1 MVVLTASVGFISF
14 NHSFHAIT
22 ITTNLFRGYF
32 DIKTDLFLL
41 RIYKYFSNLLSK
53 MWYLTSDTD
62 HRVIYVMPNK
72 EITIGRSVDAQVCNF
87 AIPDDPSISRK
98 HATITVSDN
107 ELFLQDMGSR
117 YGTFINDFTSKVEA
131 GPKIKVNNTDNV
143 KFGKMSSVWK
153 IHEIT
158 FVTCTSTLKGE
169 NLQNLKVC
177 LGKLGGL
184 LKNEWDDSCVYLTM
198 PGITLTIKV
207 VLALAQ
213 GSHIVTTDFWNKCLD
228 AITNQTL
235 LPNPSNYAPQV
246 VESTLNKEN
255 VSFLPNDARKTLFS
269 GKSVVFF
276 SRRQFDMYK
285 PVLVKCSATPLL
297 LSETNMTKS
306 ALCEPNII
314 VIQYNMTTT
323 SQGTQAQR
331 DQINDIINYMKVN
344 GKRVIADAE
353 IGLAILYCSTEKY
366 CNSGFNF
373 PSEVIKQ
380 TNDKNGKPANVL
392 AQESQEPTQKLNNKN
407 ENVVINETL
416 SGFKRKLSDDDFET
430 NSNKKFATG
439 CVKAASN
446 NDFAKRK
453 LPDDENDTQPTKRL
467 AVDYKDEDI
476 NFLNNTNQHNST
488 KKLNFTKPLQNK
500 QDISAND
507 EDDLFNF
514 VQDKAKTTARGT
526 PNALFDSKKTNR
538 IDQDKET
545 LPQGSKNKVVDE
557 KVDITAMRG
566 SKLKELMDSITKLDF
581 DIKKIKKEESALDE
595 KMKDLDLGEVVLK
608 LRKDLIVKK
617 EPLQVGE
624 QNSQQTN
631 FKKFKKVWPV
641 KMQVTVIPK
650 SSMSIVVPD
659 NVADSLTY

>member
-1 MVVLTASVGFISF
+1 
-14 NHSFHAIT
+14 
-22 ITTNLFRGYF
+22 
-32 DIKTDLFLL
+32 
-41 RIYKYFSNLLSK
+41 

-72 EITIGRSVDAQVCNF
+72 EITIGRSVDALVCNF

-98 HATITVSDN
+98 HATISVSNND
-107 ELFLQDMGSR
+107 LFLQDMGSR

-131 GPKIKVNNTDNV
+131 GLKIKLNNKDNV

-153 IHEIT
+153 IHEIH

-184 LKNEWDDSCVYLTM
+184 LKNEWDESCAYLTM
-198 PGITLTIKV
+198 PAITLTIKV

-255 VSFLPNDARKTLFS
+255 VSFLPNDVRKTLFS
-269 GKSVVFF
+269 GKSVIFF

-285 PVLVKCSATPLL
+285 PVLVKCSAIPLL
-297 LSETNMTKS
+297 LSDTKMTKS

-314 VIQYNMTTT
+314 VIQYNITST
-323 SQGTQAQR
+323 SQETQAQR
-331 DQINDIINYMKVN
+331 DQINDIINYMKNN
-344 GKRVIADAE
+344 GKRIIADAE

-366 CNSGFNF
+366 CNPGFNF
-373 PSEVIKQ
+373 PSEVMKQ

-392 AQESQEPTQKLNNKN
+392 AHESQEPTQKLNHKN
-407 ENVVINETL
+407 QNVVINETL
-416 SGFKRKLSDDDFET
+416 PGFKRKLSDDDNFET
-430 NSNKKFATG
+430 NSNKKFATEST
-439 CVKAASN
+439 KADSN
-446 NDFAKRK
+446 NDCAKRK
-453 LPDDENDTQPTKRL
+453 LPDDESNIQPTKRL
-467 AVDYKDEDI
+467 AVDNEDEDF
-476 NFLNNTNQHNST
+476 NFVNNTNQHSST
-488 KKLNFTKPLQNK
+488 KKLNFTKPLQKK

-507 EDDLFNF
+507 EEDLFNF
-514 VQDKAKTTARGT
+514 VQDNAKTARDKT
-526 PNALFDSKKTNR
+526 NALFYSKNANKM
-538 IDQDKET
+538 DQDEEP
-545 LPQGSKNKVVDE
+545 LLQGPKNKIVDE
-557 KVDITAMRG
+557 KIDIVAMRG
-566 SKLKELMDSITKLDF
+566 SKLKELMESNTKLDF
-581 DIKKIKKEESALDE
+581 DVQKIKKEESDLDGQ
-595 KMKDLDLGEVVLK
+595 MKNLDLGEVVLK
-608 LRKDLIVKK
+608 VRKDLIVKK
-617 EPLQVGE
+617 EPLQVE
-624 QNSQQTN
+624 DQNSQQRN

-659 NVADSLTY
+659 VVAESLSY

>member
-1 MVVLTASVGFISF
+1 
-14 NHSFHAIT
+14 
-22 ITTNLFRGYF
+22 
-32 DIKTDLFLL
+32 
-41 RIYKYFSNLLSK
+41 

-98 HATITVSDN
+98 HATISVSDN

-117 YGTFINDFTSKVEA
+117 YGTSINDFTSKVET
-131 GPKIKVNNTDNV
+131 GPKIKLNNKDTV

-153 IHEIT
+153 VHEIR
-158 FVTCTSTLKGE
+158 FITCTSTLKGE
-169 NLQNLKVC
+169 NLQNLKAC
-177 LGKLGGL
+177 LAKLGGL
-184 LKNEWDDSCVYLTM
+184 LKNEWDESCAYLTM
-198 PGITLTIKV
+198 PAITLTIKV

-246 VESTLNKEN
+246 VESTLNQEN
-255 VSFLPNDARKTLFS
+255 VSFLPNDVRKTLFC

-297 LSETNMTKS
+297 LSETKMTKS
-306 ALCEPNII
+306 SLCEPNVI
-314 VIQYNMTTT
+314 VIQYNMTNT
-323 SQGTQAQR
+323 SQETQAQR
-331 DQINDIINYMKVN
+331 DQINDIINYMKNN

-366 CNSGFNF
+366 CNPGFNF
-373 PSEVIKQ
+373 PSEVMKQ
-380 TNDKNGKPANVL
+380 TNDKNGKPARVL
-392 AQESQEPTQKLNNKN
+392 AHESQEPTKKLNSKN
-407 ENVVINETL
+407 DNVVINETL
-416 SGFKRKLSDDDFET
+416 PGFKRKLSDDDDFQT

-439 CVKAASN
+439 SSKTASN
-446 NDFAKRK
+446 NDCAKRK

-467 AVDYKDEDI
+467 AVDNEDEDF
-476 NFLNNTNQHNST
+476 NFLNTTTNQHSST
-488 KKLNFTKPLQNK
+488 KKLNFTKSLQKK

-514 VQDKAKTTARGT
+514 VQDNTKTTTRGT
-526 PNALFDSKKTNR
+526 PNALFDSKKANR
-538 IDQDKET
+538 MDQEEESE
-545 LPQGSKNKVVDE
+545 GSINKIVDE
-557 KVDITAMRG
+557 KIDLVALRG
-566 SKLKELMDSITKLDF
+566 SKLKELMESNTKLDF
-581 DIKKIKKEESALDE
+581 NIKKIKQEETELDRQ
-595 KMKDLDLGEVVLK
+595 MKDLDLGEVVLK

-624 QNSQQTN
+624 QNSQQRN

-650 SSMSIVVPD
+650 SSKTVVVPD
-659 NVADSLTY
+659 DVAESLSY